1 MKNEMFVS
9 LWMGNTESEEN
20 LKDYVS
26 LVYTDNGEYLSS
38 IFVKEFR
45 INPDEIDEDYLE
57 CAYYE
62 QKFNTISTLLRGCSY
77 EDEVVNEFKSRFGD
91 NLNYMYNA
99 VVLVYD
105 YQYKKRK
112 MLISNNS
119 KFKYIGCV
127 KIEYNS

>member
-9 LWMGNTESEEN
+9 LWVGNTESEER

-62 QKFNTISTLLRGCSY
+62 QKSNTISTLLRGCSY
-77 EDEVVNEFKSRFGD
+77 EDEVANEFKSRFGD
-91 NLNYMYNA
+91 DLNCMYNSVIIA
-99 VVLVYD
+99 YD
-105 YQYKKRK
+105 YRYKKR
-112 MLISNNS
+112 MILISNKSN
-119 KFKYIGCV
+119 FKYIGCI